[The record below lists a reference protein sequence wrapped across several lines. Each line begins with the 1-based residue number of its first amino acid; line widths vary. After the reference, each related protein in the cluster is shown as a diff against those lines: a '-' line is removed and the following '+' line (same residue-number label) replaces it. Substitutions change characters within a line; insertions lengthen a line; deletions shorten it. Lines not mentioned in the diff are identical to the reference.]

1 MSKTL
6 KAMLADTPLVKNLE
20 NQEYLKILLNG
31 KTRLEELFVE
41 IDAKIIREEM
51 KKTQEDSAKIPTKIR
66 HIIKDPQLPQIV
78 VNLFVNHLENI
89 KSNQILR

>member
-31 KTRLEELFVE
+31 KTRLEELFAE
-41 IDAKIIREEM
+41 IDARIVREEM
-51 KKTQEDSAKIPTKIR
+51 RKTQEDSAKIPTKIR
-66 HIIKDPQLPQIV
+66 HIIQDPQLPQIV
-78 VNLFVNHLENI
+78 VNLFANHLENL
-89 KSNQILR
+89 KSN